1 MENEELVARIRTGE
15 ASDDMLQL
23 WRQNQGI
30 IHQIA
35 RKYCGMAEMEDLLQ
49 ESYLGLHEAVQHYD
63 TEQGVPFVNYAALW
77 IRQALVR
84 YIKANRIVKM
94 PDNVQSLIRKR
105 RKMESEW
112 MTTTGRKPAEWEI
125 SRYLGVS
132 ENMVR
137 QLEKNAQMGQIGSLD
152 APISEEEEGSYYELL
167 PDSYSLED
175 AVVDGIH
182 QEETKVGVW
191 SLVDELPADQA
202 AVLRM
207 RFQHNATFKET
218 GKAIGATVN
227 QTRAIQE
234 KAMRTL
240 RSRRNRLLPFLDDE
254 LMSIALGGGY
264 RSFQDTWTSSTERA
278 ALLAEVR
285 LENELWRN
293 PYLEK
298 CGTYWN

>member
-1 MENEELVARIRTGE
+1 
-15 ASDDMLQL
+15 
-23 WRQNQGI
+23 
-30 IHQIA
+30 
-35 RKYCGMAEMEDLLQ
+35 
-49 ESYLGLHEAVQHYD
+49 
-63 TEQGVPFVNYAALW
+63 
-77 IRQALVR
+77 
-84 YIKANRIVKM
+84 
-94 PDNVQSLIRKR
+94 
-105 RKMESEW
+105 
-112 MTTTGRKPAEWEI
+112 
-125 SRYLGVS
+125 
-132 ENMVR
+132 
-137 QLEKNAQMGQIGSLD
+137 MGQIESLD

-264 RSFQDTWTSSTERA
+264 RGFQDTWTSSTERA

>member
-1 MENEELVARIRTGE
+1 MENEELVALIRTGE
-15 ASDDMLQL
+15 ASENMLQL
-23 WRQNQGI
+23 WQQNQGI

-63 TEQGVPFVNYAALW
+63 SEQGVPFVNYAALW
-77 IRQALVR
+77 IRQVLAR
-84 YIKANRIVKM
+84 YIKANRIVKI

-112 MTTTGRKPAEWEI
+112 MTTTGRKPTEWEI
-125 SRYLGVS
+125 SRYLGVR

-137 QLEKNAQMGQIGSLD
+137 QLEKDAHMGRIGSLD
-152 APISEEEEGSYYELL
+152 APSSEAEEDSYYELL

-191 SLVDELPADQA
+191 SLVDELPAEQA

-218 GKAIGATVN
+218 GKAIGATVS
-227 QTRAIQE
+227 QARAIQE

-254 LMSIALGGGY
+254 LMSIALGRGY
-264 RSFQDTWTSSTERA
+264 RGFQDTWTSSTERA
-278 ALLAEVR
+278 ALWSDQKIER
-285 LENELWRN
+285 ELVMMRQGVTR
-293 PYLEK
+293 Y
-298 CGTYWN
+298 

>member
-15 ASDDMLQL
+15 ASENMLQL
-23 WRQNQGI
+23 WQQNQGI

-49 ESYLGLHEAVQHYD
+49 ESYLGIHEAVQHYD
-63 TEQGVPFVNYAALW
+63 SEQGVPFVNYAALW

-137 QLEKNAQMGQIGSLD
+137 QLEK
-152 APISEEEEGSYYELL
+152 
-167 PDSYSLED
+167 
-175 AVVDGIH
+175 
-182 QEETKVGVW
+182 
-191 SLVDELPADQA
+191 
-202 AVLRM
+202 
-207 RFQHNATFKET
+207 
-218 GKAIGATVN
+218 
-227 QTRAIQE
+227 
-234 KAMRTL
+234 TL
-240 RSRRNRLLPFLDDE
+240 RWGKLKAWMRQSVRRKRVLIMNCSQTLTAWKMPLWMVFIRKKRKWVCGPWWMSCQLIRLRYSECGSSITQPSRRR
-254 LMSIALGGGY
+254 
-264 RSFQDTWTSSTERA
+264 ER
-278 ALLAEVR
+278 R
-285 LENELWRN
+285 LEQ
-293 PYLEK
+293 P
-298 CGTYWN
+298 

>member
-1 MENEELVARIRTGE
+1 MENEELVALIRTGE
-15 ASDDMLQL
+15 ASENMLQL
-23 WRQNQGI
+23 WQQNQGI

-63 TEQGVPFVNYAALW
+63 SEQGVPFVNYAALW
-77 IRQALVR
+77 IRQVLAR
-84 YIKANRIVKM
+84 YIKANRIVKI

-112 MTTTGRKPAEWEI
+112 MTTTGRKPTEWEI
-125 SRYLGVS
+125 SRYLGVR

-137 QLEKNAQMGQIGSLD
+137 QLEKDAHMGRIGSLD
-152 APISEEEEGSYYELL
+152 APSSEAEEDSYYELL

-191 SLVDELPADQA
+191 SLVDELPAEQA

-218 GKAIGATVN
+218 GKAIGATVS
-227 QTRAIQE
+227 QARAIQE

-264 RSFQDTWTSSTERA
+264 RGFQDTWTSSTERA
-278 ALLAEVR
+278 ALWSDQKIER
-285 LENELWRN
+285 ELVMMRQGVTR
-293 PYLEK
+293 Y
-298 CGTYWN
+298 